1 MPELT
6 LTVKHEAGL
15 HARPLALFVKTVNE
29 YEAEILVSNLTREKG
44 PVNGASM
51 VQLLLLAVL
60 PEHQIKIETSG
71 TQEEEL
77 LTALKELIESN
88 FGEE

>member
-1 MPELT
+1 MPETT

-29 YEAEILVSNLTREKG
+29 YEAEIQVTNLTREKG

-71 TQEEEL
+71 DQGEEL
-77 LTALKELIESN
+77 LTALTDLVESN
-88 FGEE
+88 FGEN

>member
-1 MPELT
+1 MPETT

-29 YEAEILVSNLTREKG
+29 YDAEIQVTNLTREKG

-60 PEHQIKIETSG
+60 PEHQIKIEISG
-71 TQEEEL
+71 NQGEEL
-77 LTALKELIESN
+77 MAALTELVESN
-88 FGEE
+88 FGEN